1 MSRRPRPTELG
12 IAAVTPRPLT
22 AADVA
27 DLVER
32 TRRAEAALR
41 RSNAQWM
48 RRDGGGR
55 FLPDDE
61 ELS

>member
-1 MSRRPRPTELG
+1 MSRGPSNPDALAPQPLRP
-12 IAAVTPRPLT
+12 
-22 AADVA
+22 ADVA

-32 TRRAEAALR
+32 TRRSSAELR
-41 RSNAQWM
+41 PRNAQWM